1 MERFPLTIKSHTNRL
16 LYCHC
21 LPSEQVSR
29 IARPVMD
36 VETNLEEEIELE
48 PLIHVQHDIKIPTR
62 LEARTALAQFLALC
76 GSLFL
81 LGWND
86 GSTGPLL
93 PRIQKVYNVTSLFY
107 QIIVKTPCDEFC
119 RSGLEQCL
127 GYSFWDVRSVMRI
140 TS

>member
-1 MERFPLTIKSHTNRL
+1 
-16 LYCHC
+16 
-21 LPSEQVSR
+21 
-29 IARPVMD
+29 MD

-62 LEARTALAQFLALC
+62 LEERTALAQFLALC

-93 PRIQKVYNVTSLFY
+93 PRIQKVYNVNHHYFI
-107 QIIVKTPCDEFC
+107 Q
-119 RSGLEQCL
+119 
-127 GYSFWDVRSVMRI
+127 
-140 TS
+140 